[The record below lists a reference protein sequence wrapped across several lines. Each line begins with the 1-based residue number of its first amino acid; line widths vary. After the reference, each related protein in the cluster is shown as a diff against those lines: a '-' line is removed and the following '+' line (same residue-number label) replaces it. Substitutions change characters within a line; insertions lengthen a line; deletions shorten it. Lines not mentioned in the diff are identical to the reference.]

1 MENVDVTGLEQKIIH
16 DLKSRIDVF
25 LDFPES
31 GVQFLDTFSL
41 LNSPDVAEMVYN
53 MMDKLFEPESYDMIV
68 APESRGFGFGQV
80 MARAQKKG
88 FLPAR
93 KPGKLPGETIGIDY
107 ELEYGSTRL
116 EMHSGV
122 LSAGTRVLIVD
133 DLMATGGTARAL
145 VDLLE
150 NQLMCTVVGV
160 ATLISLD
167 YLDRVDFPDGCELR
181 SVMHYDEPPLTET
194 E

>member
-1 MENVDVTGLEQKIIH
+1 MKEVDLTAFEQEAISN
-16 DLKSRIDVF
+16 LKKEIDVF
-25 LDFPES
+25 LGFPES

-41 LNSPDVAEMVYN
+41 LNSPETAEIVYN
-53 MMDKLFEPESYDMIV
+53 LMDKLFDLESYDVIV

-80 MARAQKKG
+80 MARDQKKG

-107 ELEYGSTRL
+107 DLEYGSTRL
-116 EMHSGV
+116 EMRSGA
-122 LSAGTRVLIVD
+122 LSAGTRILIVD

-150 NQLMCTVVGV
+150 NQLMCDVVGV

-167 YLDRVDFPDGCELR
+167 YLERVDFPDSCELR
-181 SVMHYDEPPLTET
+181 SVMHYDKPPLAE
-194 E
+194 